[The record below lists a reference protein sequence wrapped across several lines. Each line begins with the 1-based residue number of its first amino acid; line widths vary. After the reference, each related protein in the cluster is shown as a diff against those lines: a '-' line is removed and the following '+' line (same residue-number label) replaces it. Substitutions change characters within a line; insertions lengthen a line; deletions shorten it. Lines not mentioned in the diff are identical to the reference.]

1 MQDLGLQLGLE
12 QLAGHL
18 GVFVYVRVSTY
29 TRGSG
34 LEYLMDLEPGLEQ
47 LAGHLGVFVYVRM
60 CAYTYNS
67 YACDACST
75 FTY

>member
-1 MQDLGLQLGLE
+1 
-12 QLAGHL
+12 
-18 GVFVYVRVSTY
+18 
-29 TRGSG
+29 
-34 LEYLMDLEPGLEQ
+34 MDLEPGLEQ